1 MYKYVK
7 RELELLQLPALGQD
21 LGDGGDQVD
30 LPLVADLVETR
41 GDGHVGQTVTEIV
54 EVSKY
59 LVQSTNYIH
68 QEEERS
74 IGAED
79 LLTD

>member
-59 LVQSTNYIH
+59 SVWCLACN
-68 QEEERS
+68 
-74 IGAED
+74 
-79 LLTD
+79 LTRRRREVSVPRTC